1 MTTPAHDNGN
11 FSLSLDTAIYSL
23 EAIKKS
29 AYKFADRASVIIN
42 PSSGSKVTVT
52 FAANGNI
59 SEDQRKQILTEF
71 SNELLDQDLRE
82 IIKRETGPLRNA
94 ILAHAFSKTTL
105 ADKS

>member
-1 MTTPAHDNGN
+1 MTTSAHDNGIL
-11 FSLSLDTAIYSL
+11 SLSLDTAIYSL
-23 EAIKKS
+23 EAIKKT

-42 PSSGSKVTVT
+42 RSSESQVTVSFET
-52 FAANGNI
+52 NRNI
-59 SEDQRKQILTEF
+59 SDEDRGQILSDF

-94 ILAHAFSKTTL
+94 ILAHAFSKTSL